1 MKKKEIEEEIK
12 DIKTVD
18 RKSLNKKILTTAD

>member
-1 MKKKEIEEEIK
+1 MKKKEIEEEIR

-18 RKSLNKKILTTAD
+18 RKSLNKKILNTAD